1 MINGMEIYYIFPN
14 IYPGL
19 IKKGEGYFECKSFL
33 EDDENDFDIFKIE
46 REKYRW
52 NTYIKLKL

>member
-1 MINGMEIYYIFPN
+1 MEIYYIFPN

-19 IKKGEGYFECKSFL
+19 IKTGEGYFECKSFL

-52 NTYIKLKL
+52 NTYIKLKLQ